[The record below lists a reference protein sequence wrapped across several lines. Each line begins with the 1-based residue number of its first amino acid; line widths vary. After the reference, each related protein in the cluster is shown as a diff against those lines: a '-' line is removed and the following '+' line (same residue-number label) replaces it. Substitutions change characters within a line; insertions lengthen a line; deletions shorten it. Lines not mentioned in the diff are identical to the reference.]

1 VQNHINHYYQQIFE
15 KMGTIMLLIDPR
27 TGAITDANAAA
38 EAFYGYTKARLT
50 HMDFSD
56 LTTVTPEHAFRELL
70 SIVAAHRAHS
80 VLQQQLASGEI
91 RDVEVTYCPVEM
103 EGKRLLC
110 TIVNDITMHK
120 RAAERSALALS
131 SGKVFQWDWNLQT
144 EAIIIDPALKS
155 MLGFEDHEIANNKE
169 GLMKLVHPSDAPQ
182 LMDAVGAYL
191 DGAASLLD
199 AEARFLHKNS
209 STRWFI
215 CRGTAQRISTGIPEH
230 LIGILIDITNHKI
243 AEEALR
249 ATERRFLYLFK
260 HVLFHMDM
268 SGEWKLFN
276 HAWTEITGF
285 SVKETAGTLLVNYVH
300 PEDRQRIAEE
310 FHHLIAGDRET
321 LCDEVRFLTKQGEPR
336 WVEIHARTSRDE
348 RGKIDRIIGTLWD
361 ITRRRRAE
369 EDLIASEQRYRALF
383 EESKDII
390 FISTPG
396 GRLVDIN
403 PAGIHLLGYASR
415 EDILSIDLNSELFP
429 TSEEQSKF
437 IQMLEHEG
445 SVKDYEL
452 KVRRKDGEILTML
465 VDATLTR
472 DEDGSPLLYRG
483 MMRDITHQKRIE
495 QQLLHSQK
503 MEAIGQLAG
512 GVAHDFNNILTG
524 IMGYGELIRER
535 MNKDDPLYHFIDQ
548 IVTSSKR
555 AANLIQSLIAFS
567 RKQQINPELVDL
579 DTLVKGVEELL
590 KRLIGEDIELKTEL
604 TDENLPV
611 MADSGQIEQALMHL
625 ATNARDS
632 MPHGG
637 VLTIKTELRE
647 LDREFKR
654 IHGFGEPGAYAVLL
668 ITDTG
673 MGIDEKTR
681 KRIFEPFFST
691 KDVGKGIGLGLSIVY
706 GIVKQHNGYIDV
718 QSQLGKG
725 TTFMIYLP
733 VIQSRDQLYHSMGL
747 TMPKGGKETILLT
760 EDDEVVL
767 DLIRSL
773 LEGFG
778 YTVILAKDG
787 QEAVQRYLE
796 HKDSIKLLILDVVMP
811 KKTGKE
817 VYDEIKRIQP
827 DIKVIFISGYDDD
840 IVARKGIFA
849 AEQHFIAKPFSTK
862 FLLDKIREVLDTQ
875 Y

>member
-1 VQNHINHYYQQIFE
+1 
-15 KMGTIMLLIDPR
+15 
-27 TGAITDANAAA
+27 
-38 EAFYGYTKARLT
+38 
-50 HMDFSD
+50 
-56 LTTVTPEHAFRELL
+56 
-70 SIVAAHRAHS
+70 
-80 VLQQQLASGEI
+80 
-91 RDVEVTYCPVEM
+91 
-103 EGKRLLC
+103 
-110 TIVNDITMHK
+110 
-120 RAAERSALALS
+120 
-131 SGKVFQWDWNLQT
+131 
-144 EAIIIDPALKS
+144 
-155 MLGFEDHEIANNKE
+155 
-169 GLMKLVHPSDAPQ
+169 
-182 LMDAVGAYL
+182 
-191 DGAASLLD
+191 
-199 AEARFLHKNS
+199 
-209 STRWFI
+209 
-215 CRGTAQRISTGIPEH
+215 
-230 LIGILIDITNHKI
+230 
-243 AEEALR
+243 
-249 ATERRFLYLFK
+249 
-260 HVLFHMDM
+260 
-268 SGEWKLFN
+268 
-276 HAWTEITGF
+276 
-285 SVKETAGTLLVNYVH
+285 
-300 PEDRQRIAEE
+300 
-310 FHHLIAGDRET
+310 
-321 LCDEVRFLTKQGEPR
+321 
-336 WVEIHARTSRDE
+336 
-348 RGKIDRIIGTLWD
+348 
-361 ITRRRRAE
+361 
-369 EDLIASEQRYRALF
+369 
-383 EESKDII
+383 
-390 FISTPG
+390 
-396 GRLVDIN
+396 
-403 PAGIHLLGYASR
+403 
-415 EDILSIDLNSELFP
+415 
-429 TSEEQSKF
+429 
-437 IQMLEHEG
+437 MLEHEG

-632 MPHGG
+632 MPDGG

-691 KDVGKGIGLGLSIVY
+691 KDVGKGLGLGLSIVY

-747 TMPKGGKETILLT
+747 TMPKGGKEMILLT

-875 Y
+875 